1 MKFPKL
7 TGSLRALPALLEKYK
22 FVLLVLLAGVILML
36 LPTGSSS
43 KTGEAQS
50 AQPALSFS
58 LEEEEEKLRRV
69 LAKIEG
75 AGKLELM
82 LTLKTG
88 AEQVYARNESTGERE
103 TKSSL
108 ALSAAGSGQEETVPV
123 KTIYPVYQGALVVC
137 EGGDSPTVRLRITE
151 AVSAL
156 TGLGADKIAISKMKG
171 D

>member
-7 TGSLRALPALLEKYK
+7 TGSLRVLPALLEKYK
-22 FVLLVLLAGVILML
+22 FVLLVLLVGVVLLL

-43 KTGEAQS
+43 ESGETQS
-50 AQPALSFS
+50 GGQTLSFS
-58 LEEEEEKLRRV
+58 LEEEEDKLQRV
-69 LAKIEG
+69 LEKIEG
-75 AGKLELM
+75 AGKLELV

-88 AEQVYARNESTGERE
+88 AEQVYARNESTGTQE
-103 TKSSL
+103 TDSTL

-123 KTIYPVYQGALVVC
+123 KTIYPIYQGALVVC
-137 EGGDSPTVRLRITE
+137 EGGDNPTVRLRITE

>member
-7 TGSLRALPALLEKYK
+7 TGSLRTLPALLEKYK
-22 FVLLVLLAGVILML
+22 FVLLVALIGVILLL
-36 LPTGSSS
+36 LPTATSA
-43 KTGEAQS
+43 KTGEGQS
-50 AQPALSFS
+50 GQPALSFS
-58 LEEEEEKLRRV
+58 LEDEEEKLRQA
-69 LAKIEG
+69 LGKIEG
-75 AGKLELM
+75 AGKLELV

-88 AEQVYARNESTGERE
+88 AEQIYARNESTGEKE
-103 TKSSL
+103 AESTL

-137 EGGDSPTVRLRITE
+137 EGGDNPTVRLRITE

-156 TGLGADKIAISKMKG
+156 TGLGADKIAISKMKR